1 MIEYAPGSPMGYPQ
15 RPQMPPHMQPQMQPP
30 VRPPMPPPMPPPR
43 PRRPTGLIVVVAVL
57 FVAAAVFAVLY
68 VLADRDLDLTEA
80 SVAAKRTELATATGQ
95 VRDATAEQVSLE
107 EDNGALKEENETL
120 QTCVDAVHHY
130 LWDNLTEAE
139 RATALDRMFDA
150 CQ

>member
-1 MIEYAPGSPMGYPQ
+1 MIEYAPIPPMGY
-15 RPQMPPHMQPQMQPP
+15 
-30 VRPPMPPPMPPPR
+30 PMPPPMPPPR
-43 PRRPTGLIVVVAVL
+43 PRRPTALIVLVAVL
-57 FVAAAVFAVLY
+57 FSSAAVFAVLY
-68 VLADRDLDLTEA
+68 VLADRDRDLTDA
-80 SVAAKRTELATATGQ
+80 AVAAKRTELSTASTQADG
-95 VRDATAEQVSLE
+95 AEADQASIE
-107 EDNGALKEENETL
+107 EDVDTLKKENETL

>member
-1 MIEYAPGSPMGYPQ
+1 MIEYAPIPPMGY
-15 RPQMPPHMQPQMQPP
+15 
-30 VRPPMPPPMPPPR
+30 PMPPPMPPK
-43 PRRPTGLIVVVAVL
+43 PRRPTALIVLVAVL
-57 FVAAAVFAVLY
+57 FVAAATFAVLY
-68 VLADRDLDLTEA
+68 VLADRDRDLTDA
-80 SVAAKRTELATATGQ
+80 AVAARRTELSTAATQATG
-95 VRDATAEQVSLE
+95 AEADQASIE
-107 EDNGALKEENETL
+107 EDVDALKKENETL